1 MKKQRFLLIG
11 FVLVKEEEAN
21 NEGKEIYKVRTS
33 NKGNQSKLKEAN
45 RENFIFAILIL
56 PFLYTRRFKNSRQ

>member
-1 MKKQRFLLIG
+1 MLIG

-33 NKGNQSKLKEAN
+33 NKGNQSKLKG
-45 RENFIFAILIL
+45 AIERISFL
-56 PFLYTRRFKNSRQ
+56 PY

>member
-1 MKKQRFLLIG
+1 MLIG

-33 NKGNQSKLKEAN
+33 NKGNQSNIDYVPFFAHF
-45 RENFIFAILIL
+45 NFQNTPKA
-56 PFLYTRRFKNSRQ
+56 R